1 MSNVNDFNRQI
12 IEEYRAKE
20 GKVGGMFEEMSM
32 LILHTTGRK
41 SGKER
46 LNPLAYLPLDE
57 GWAIFASK
65 TGAPTHPDWYH
76 NIVADP
82 DVTIEL
88 GSETHD
94 VRARVAEGDER
105 ERIWS
110 AQKTNS
116 PGFAEYEEKA
126 RGREIPVVVLTER

>member
-1 MSNVNDFNRQI
+1 
-12 IEEYRAKE
+12 
-20 GKVGGMFEEMSM
+20 
-32 LILHTTGRK
+32 
-41 SGKER
+41 
-46 LNPLAYLPLDE
+46 LAYLPLDE

-65 TGAPTHPDWYH
+65 AGAPTHPDWYH

-105 ERIWS
+105 EQIWS
-110 AQKTNS
+110 SQKTNS
-116 PGFAEYEEKA
+116 PGFAAYAEKP
-126 RGREIPVVVLTER
+126 RGRELPVVVLTWR